1 MKLTCSFLAYVGA
14 VSVALSLYRL
24 VKFLYVNLVASA
36 DLKRK
41 YARAGDWAIVTG
53 ATEGIGY
60 AMAMELARRGFN
72 VCAIA
77 RTRSKLDTV
86 VAEIEK
92 KGVQGKAVV
101 FDFSTADA
109 QAYKGLFAELELLE
123 VAILVNN
130 VGVNYAYANYFDEA
144 DGEED
149 MKMLKVN
156 CEATLRMTR
165 FIVPRL
171 KAKRAG
177 GIVFLSSISA
187 TVPSPMLSAYAG
199 TKSLSLA
206 FGEALA
212 YELQPYGVDVLTV
225 TPSLVVSKMTQGVS
239 SRKPKETF
247 MMVNAAAMAH
257 QTLNKLGIVKRTAG
271 HINHALL
278 SSCIRI
284 LPESLVSNKILT
296 LHQAIKRRAERSS
309 RTQ

>member
-1 MKLTCSFLAYVGA
+1 MKLAFSFFAYVGA
-14 VSVALSLYRL
+14 FSVVLGLYRL
-24 VKFLYVNLVASA
+24 VKFLYVNLLAST

-72 VCAIA
+72 VCVVA
-77 RTRSKLDTV
+77 RTRSKLDAV

-109 QAYKGLFAELELLE
+109 QAYKRLFAELELLE

-130 VGVNYAYANYFDEA
+130 VGVNYPYANYFDEA
-144 DGEED
+144 DVEED

-171 KAKRAG
+171 KAKRSG

-187 TVPSPMLSAYAG
+187 TVPSPLLSAYAG
-199 TKSLSLA
+199 TKSLSLS
-206 FGEALA
+206 FGEGLA
-212 YELQPYGVDVLTV
+212 YELQQFGVDVLTV
-225 TPSLVVSKMTQGVS
+225 TPSLVVSRMTQGVS
-239 SRKPKETF
+239 SRKPKETLF
-247 MMVNAAAMAH
+247 MVNAAAMAH
-257 QTLNKLGIVKRTAG
+257 QTLNKLGIVTRTAG

-278 SSCIRI
+278 NSCLRI
-284 LPESLVSNKILT
+284 LPESLVANKILT
-296 LHQAIKRRAERSS
+296 MHQAIKRRAERS